1 LSDNDQNHYAAVDLT
16 GVTEFPA
23 HPTGHAY
30 SNTRVDKD
38 RSKNYVN
45 TEILNNFQG

>member
-16 GVTEFPA
+16 GVTELPA
-23 HPTGHAY
+23 HPTGAY

-45 TEILNNFQG
+45 TEILNNIQG